1 MATPKTSTLDY
12 GLDLRPQPARPV
24 RIGRSLARFVRR
36 KPLGA
41 FGLSLVLILL
51 FAAIFADQI
60 APVDP
65 DKLDLKHKLEG
76 GIDLTARHKLGTDA
90 TGRDVLSRLIYGARI
105 SMFVGF
111 GAVIIGEVGAVLIGV
126 VSGYIGGWGDKI
138 IQRLVEAWQAMPGL
152 VLLIVVLGI
161 AKKMQN
167 VDLVL
172 AMMLAIGVLSIPGRS
187 RIFRSQV
194 LTLKQAAYVE
204 AARSLG
210 ATGPRVIWKCMI
222 PNVMPLVLVSATTA
236 LGGVILLEA
245 SLSFLGFGPAGKPS
259 WGQMLSVDGRQYM
272 RVQPGLAIWP
282 GLSIGT
288 AVFGFNI
295 FGDALRDVLDPR
307 LRRR

>member
-1 MATPKTSTLDY
+1 MTTPTSPALDY
-12 GLDLRPQPARPV
+12 GLQLRRQPGRPV
-24 RIGRSLARFVRR
+24 RMAKSLGRFVRR

-41 FGLSLVLILL
+41 FGLSLILILMI
-51 FAAIFADQI
+51 AAIFADQI
-60 APVDP
+60 APIDP
-65 DKLDLKHKLEG
+65 DKLDLKHKLQG
-76 GIDLTARHKLGTDA
+76 GVDLSARHKLGTDA

-111 GAVIIGEVGAVLIGV
+111 GAVIIGEVGAVVIGV
-126 VSGYIGGWGDKI
+126 VSGYMGGWSDKV

-167 VDLVL
+167 VDLVF

-210 ATGPRVIWKCMI
+210 ASGPRVIWKCMI

-282 GLSIGT
+282 GLCIGT

-307 LRRR
+307 LRSR